1 MNTIKLT
8 IVSII
13 ILFQMIS
20 FGQEINVGA
29 DLVNRYVW
37 RGLDIANSP
46 SLQPAISVSEVGFEV
61 GFWGAYTLT
70 NDVSVSNEIDGWLA
84 YTVNPVLG
92 EFTFS
97 VVDYY
102 FPNAGIKLGNFKN
115 GEGAHTLEGA
125 VSYSG
130 PFSALIAYNFYN
142 DPGKNIYLEIGYP
155 LQFDDISVDLFI
167 GATPGSNTNPD
178 YYGADNFSVINT
190 GIKVSK
196 EIKITENY
204 ALPVFSSLIVNP
216 RLSIAHLVFGISL

>member
-1 MNTIKLT
+1 MKVIKL
-8 IVSII
+8 IAISLIM
-13 ILFQMIS
+13 LFQGYT

-29 DLVNRYVW
+29 DVVSRYVW

-46 SLQPAISVSEVGFEV
+46 SLQPTLSLSEYGFEL
-61 GFWGAYTLT
+61 GLWGAYAL
-70 NDVSVSNEIDGWLA
+70 NDDVSASDEIDSWLA
-84 YTVNPVLG
+84 YSVNPVLG

-102 FPNAGIKLGNFKN
+102 FPNAGLKLGNFKN
-115 GEGAHTLEGA
+115 GKGAHTLEGA

-130 PFSALIAYNFYN
+130 PFSALVAYNFYN

-155 LQFDDISVDLFI
+155 LNFDNISVNFFL
-167 GATPGSNTNPD
+167 GAAPGSNENPG
-178 YYGADNFSVINT
+178 YYGADKFSVINV

-204 ALPVFSSLIVNP
+204 TLPIFSSIIVNP
-216 RLSIAHLVFGISL
+216 KLSVAHLVFGISL